1 MEFLSSYILS
11 IVGIILLGTII
22 DLMLVNGQM
31 QKYIRS
37 IFVVFVMFVIISPIP
52 KLLNIDLSGL
62 SFYSSES
69 TIDYDLLNTINASK
83 INEATSILQEEFEEN
98 GIYNIDIEIVLANQ
112 DEFLIEN
119 ILLNIKKLVIQNG
132 QANINKYELIAE
144 LVNNVISYSGEII
157 FYEWNKKTQLF
168 I

>member
-157 FYEWNKKTQLF
+157 FYE
-168 I
+168 